1 MVHEAG
7 PIVRTWRSMMK
18 IGDLVW
24 TAHPFRVQDEVDI
37 GVIVDIWYV
46 PEAGKDYL
54 LIHWNQAGEIGEHWE
69 DEVEIY
75 IKKFDK

>member
-1 MVHEAG
+1 MN
-7 PIVRTWRSMMK
+7 

-24 TAHPFRVQDEVDI
+24 TPHPFRIEDETDI

-46 PEAGKDYL
+46 PQAGKDYL
-54 LIHWNQAGEIGEHWE
+54 LIHWSRAGEIGEHWE

-75 IKKFDK
+75 IN